1 MAVLQGH
8 GASTLSRGVARL
20 FSFVVD
26 RNTFKVPRARQRF
39 IFVCVVIV
47 V

>member
-26 RNTFKVPRARQRF
+26 RNTFKVPLARRRF
-39 IFVCVVIV
+39 ICVCVL
-47 V
+47 